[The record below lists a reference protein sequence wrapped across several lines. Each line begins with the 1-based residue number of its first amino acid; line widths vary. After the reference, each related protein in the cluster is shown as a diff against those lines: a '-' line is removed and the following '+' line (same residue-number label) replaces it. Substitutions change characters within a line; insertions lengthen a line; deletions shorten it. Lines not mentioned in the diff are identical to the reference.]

1 MENNSANIEDDKEPI
16 NGETISQLA
25 HRHMLNK
32 NHHTTDEEL
41 RNAKIEYDGKGEDF
55 LEAVYGLSDADN
67 STVIPPAPIEKD
79 DNTDDRDA
87 DTNNPLSS
95 PPNPYEVL
103 K

>member
-1 MENNSANIEDDKEPI
+1 MENNHARIEDNKEPI

-25 HRHMLNK
+25 HRHLLNE

-55 LEAVYGLSDADN
+55 LEAVSGLSDADN
-67 STVIPPAPIEKD
+67 STVIPPAPFEKN
-79 DNTDDRDA
+79 DNEDKDA
-87 DTNNPLSS
+87 DTNKSHSS